1 MVDPTP
7 DWSTVPDLLD
17 RLTRRWNRGT
27 WLGSYAR
34 GDAFEPVRVPARIP
48 SAADLIERTAEVQA
62 WAARFRSDAA
72 RRPGLQVENKTL
84 RGRSVGAN
92 DVPAAIR
99 FDSFTDL
106 VTALAVEAKVASFD
120 SAAAITEALLPEAHD
135 WVREHPL
142 KVVASAPVWPQLLA
156 ALRWVL
162 DHDLTELDLRHIDAP
177 GVDSKFLVE
186 HRNIVRPLLD
196 ELLPDERV
204 HTEFNDL
211 DKRYGFRSRPSYVRL
226 RTLGNDLGIAP
237 YFSELDVRVDELAA
251 FPLPIADVYV
261 VENRATFNAFPD
273 RADSIVVFGGG
284 YAVTSLAPID
294 WLLERRLIYW
304 GDIDTHGF
312 RILSRLRGLFPHCI
326 SMLMDE
332 ETLEANLERVVSE
345 PSPLTEHLEHLSP
358 VETRLYRDLREDRYA
373 KAIRLE
379 QERIPLGA
387 LLAQLDSTLMG

>member
-7 DWSTVPDLLD
+7 DWSTVPGLLD
-17 RLTRRWNRGT
+17 RLARRWNQGT

-34 GDAFEPVRVPARIP
+34 GDAFEPVRVPARAP

-62 WAARFRSDAA
+62 WAARFRTDAA
-72 RRPGLQVENKTL
+72 RRPGVQVDDKTL

-99 FDSFTDL
+99 FDSFADL
-106 VTALAVEAKVASFD
+106 VTALKVEADVASFD
-120 SAAAITEALLPEAHD
+120 SAVAMTEAVLPEALD
-135 WVREHPL
+135 WASDHPL
-142 KVVASAPVWPQLLA
+142 KVVASASIWPQLLA
-156 ALRWVL
+156 ALRWVV
-162 DHDLTELDLRHIDAP
+162 DHDVTELDLRHIDAP

-196 ELLPDERV
+196 EVLPDERV
-204 HTEFNDL
+204 HMEFNDL
-211 DKRYGFRSRPSYVRL
+211 DKRYGFRPRPSYVRL
-226 RTLGNDLGIAP
+226 RTLGNDVGIAP
-237 YFSELDVRVDELAA
+237 YFTELEVRVDELSAL
-251 FPLPIADVYV
+251 PLPISNVYV

-273 RADSIVVFGGG
+273 SADSIVVFGGG
-284 YAVTSLAPID
+284 YAVTSLAPVD

-312 RILSRLRGLFPHCI
+312 RILSRLRGLFPHCT
-326 SMLMDE
+326 SMLMDA

-358 VETRLYRDLREDRYA
+358 AEARLYRDLREDRYA
-373 KAIRLE
+373 KAVRLE
-379 QERIPLGA
+379 QERIS
-387 LLAQLDSTLMG
+387 LDRLHTHLRTPTG